1 MKPKHLLAAAL
12 LPLALLAA
20 GCSDDEESGSSD
32 TTETTET
39 TETTAPAADAAMPI
53 AMGPAVDLEQSEQ
66 YNIAEIASGTQQTQ
80 TLTRLVIQ
88 AGLVGTLATGGPF
101 TVIAPVNEAFAAIPP
116 ETLIS
121 VSQDTQQLTTVLTL
135 HVIPGVYTSEDLKEL
150 DGQSLETVQ
159 GGKLLVEVN
168 GDDILVGG
176 ATVAI
181 PDITASNG
189 VIHAVDTVIVEPNG

>member
-32 TTETTET
+32 TTGTTET
-39 TETTAPAADAAMPI
+39 TTPTAPDGAAAMPA
-53 AMGPAVDLEQSEQ
+53 AMGPAVDLEKSEQ
-66 YNIAEIASGTQQTQ
+66 YNIAEIASGTPQTQ

-116 ETLIS
+116 ETLIA

-135 HVIPGVYTSEDLKEL
+135 HVIPGVYTSEDLQEL

-168 GDDILVGG
+168 GDDIVVGG

>member
-32 TTETTET
+32 TTGTTET
-39 TETTAPAADAAMPI
+39 TTTTAPDGAAAMPA
-53 AMGPAVDLEQSEQ
+53 AMGPAVDLEKSEQ
-66 YNIAEIASGTQQTQ
+66 YNIAEIASGTPQTQ

-101 TVIAPVNEAFAAIPP
+101 TVFAPVNEAFAAIPP

-168 GDDILVGG
+168 GDDIVVGG